1 MVHLLGVGF
10 GLSKKWKKKRK
21 RKKRKGHFVAIGKI
35 SDFYIS

>member
-1 MVHLLGVGF
+1 MVHLLGV